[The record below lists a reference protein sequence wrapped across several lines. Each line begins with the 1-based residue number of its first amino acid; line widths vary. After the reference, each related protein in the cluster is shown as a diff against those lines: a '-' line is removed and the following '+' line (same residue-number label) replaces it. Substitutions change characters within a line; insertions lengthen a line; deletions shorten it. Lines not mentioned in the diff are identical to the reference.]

1 HFALPM
7 INHENFKKLTERTK
21 SQILDRFCSGW
32 AAGGMNP
39 TKRLSRL
46 LTTEGVD
53 GNTVAER
60 DEKLSTFMEIDS
72 RVAFGSLEE
81 IN

>member
-1 HFALPM
+1 M
-7 INHENFKKLTERTK
+7 INHENFMKLTERTR

-32 AAGGMNP
+32 AVGGMNP

-46 LTTEGVD
+46 LTMEDTD
-53 GNTVAER
+53 GNTAAKQ
-60 DEKLSTFMEIDS
+60 DKKLSTFMEIDS
-72 RVAFGSLEE
+72 QAAFGSLEE